1 MDFLNNY
8 FKYQNESEIVGLTPE
23 LNIFYIL
30 NYFQKTN
37 KNILIITNTLYEANK
52 YFDSISTYT
61 DDCLLFPMDDFV
73 ASVALAISPELK
85 IKRLETINVL
95 KENNRKIVVTN
106 LMGLLRYLPD
116 YKSANKLEFK
126 LQTGMSINRDK
137 ILDRKS
143 VV

>member
-52 YFDSISTYT
+52 YFDSI
-61 DDCLLFPMDDFV
+61 
-73 ASVALAISPELK
+73 
-85 IKRLETINVL
+85 
-95 KENNRKIVVTN
+95 
-106 LMGLLRYLPD
+106 
-116 YKSANKLEFK
+116 
-126 LQTGMSINRDK
+126 
-137 ILDRKS
+137 
-143 VV
+143 